1 MAVRILP
8 LGSSSSGNSTLLEF
22 GRTRLLVDA
31 GLSSR
36 ELTRRVEAAGVAP
49 DSLSCILLTHEHH
62 DHSRGTERFS
72 VRHRVPVVCA
82 PEALEAMN
90 LSPVHLASWDPI
102 SPGHPFE
109 IDGVRVDPFPIP
121 HDAVAPLG
129 FVLEGEGVR
138 VGIAL
143 DLGHATT
150 LVVERLR
157 GCHVLFVES
166 NHDDLMLQAGPY
178 PWQLK
183 QRIGG
188 RMGHLS
194 NADAAALLARVA
206 DDECRAVVLAHLSE
220 RNNTPAL
227 ARSTASSA
235 LASAG
240 RRRYEMRVADARRP
254 SVPLTL

>member
-8 LGSSSSGNSTLLEF
+8 LGSSSSGNATLLEF

-36 ELTRRVEAAGVAP
+36 EITRRLEAAGVAP
-49 DSLSCILLTHEHH
+49 GSLACILLTHEHH

-72 VRHRVPVVCA
+72 TRHRVPVVCA

-90 LSPVHLASWDPI
+90 LSRVHLAAWEPI
-102 SPGHPFE
+102 SAGHTF
-109 IDGVRVDPFPIP
+109 DVGDVRVDPFPIP
-121 HDAVAPLG
+121 HDAAAPLG
-129 FVLEGEGVR
+129 FVLQGEGVR

-166 NHDDLMLQAGPY
+166 NHDDRMLQAGPY

-183 QRIGG
+183 QRISG

-194 NADAAALLARVA
+194 NSEAAGLLARVA
-206 DDECRAVVLAHLSE
+206 DEECRAVVLAHLSE

-227 ARSTASSA
+227 ARSAASGA
-235 LASAG
+235 LAAAG
-240 RRRYEMRVADARRP
+240 RKRYEMRVAEARRP

>member
-1 MAVRILP
+1 VAVRILP
-8 LGSSSSGNSTLLEF
+8 LGSSSSGNATLLEF
-22 GRTRLLVDA
+22 GKTRLLVDA

-49 DSLSCILLTHEHH
+49 GSVAGILLTHEHH
-62 DHSRGTERFS
+62 DHSRGAERYSF
-72 VRHRVPVVCA
+72 RHRVPVLCV
-82 PEALEAMN
+82 PETLEAMN
-90 LSPVHLASWDPI
+90 LSPIHLAVWRAI
-102 SPGHPFE
+102 HPGSPFE
-109 IDGVRVDPFPIP
+109 IEGVRVDPFPVP

-129 FVLEGEGVR
+129 FVLAGEGVR

-157 GCHVLFVES
+157 GCHVLVVES
-166 NHDDLMLQAGPY
+166 NHDDRMLEAGPY

-194 NADAAALLARVA
+194 NAEAAGLLARA
-206 DDECRAVVLAHLSE
+206 ANDECRAVVLAHLSE
-220 RNNTPAL
+220 KNNTPAL
-227 ARSTASSA
+227 ARSAASSA
-235 LASAG
+235 LAAAG
-240 RRRYEMRVADARRP
+240 RKRYEMRVAEARRP
-254 SVPLTL
+254 SVPLVF